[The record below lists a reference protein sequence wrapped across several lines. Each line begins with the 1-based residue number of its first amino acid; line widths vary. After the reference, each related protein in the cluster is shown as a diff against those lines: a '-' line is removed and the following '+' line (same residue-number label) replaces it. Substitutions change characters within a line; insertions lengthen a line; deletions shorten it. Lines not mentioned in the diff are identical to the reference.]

1 MNWKRHA
8 DTWRQPSVKWPV
20 SARPSTLPTVAAIA
34 TIALCLQGCASAK
47 NADLNSSQQQ
57 TTQTTRQEITQ
68 EQQLLKLQS
77 VSIATRPVSADTAT
91 LTLGRLQMDSLPAG
105 YGKTAR
111 QGRATATV
119 VKTAP
124 GAYRFTATCDSME
137 QQLTE
142 TILLAEAYGKQAEAL
157 QDSLTLCRTQ
167 MQQRRRQSR
176 TLLYM
181 LLAFA
186 AGLAGGFA
194 AANIIRLL
202 LRRD

>member
-1 MNWKRHA
+1 M
-8 DTWRQPSVKWPV
+8 KWPA

-47 NADLNSSQQQ
+47 TTDLNSSLQQ
-57 TTQTTRQEITQ
+57 TTQTNRQESIQ

-91 LTLGRLQMDSLPAG
+91 LTLGSLQMDSLPAG

-119 VKTAP
+119 VKTEP

-137 QQLTE
+137 QQL
-142 TILLAEAYGKQAEAL
+142 KQK
-157 QDSLTLCRTQ
+157 
-167 MQQRRRQSR
+167 QSR
-176 TLLYM
+176 TWLYM

-194 AANIIRLL
+194 TADIIRLL

>member
-1 MNWKRHA
+1 M
-8 DTWRQPSVKWPV
+8 KWPA

-47 NADLNSSQQQ
+47 TTDLNSSLQQ
-57 TTQTTRQEITQ
+57 TTQTNRQESIQ

-91 LTLGRLQMDSLPAG
+91 LTLGSLQMDSLPAG

-119 VKTAP
+119 VKTEP

-142 TILLAEAYGKQAEAL
+142 TILLAEAYGRREEAL
-157 QDSLTLCRTQ
+157 QDSMNLCRTQ
-167 MQQRRRQSR
+167 MQQLKQKQSR
-176 TLLYM
+176 TWLYM

-194 AANIIRLL
+194 TADIIRLL